1 MSFHFDDIILIIKSS
16 FRTCQLSSRLIRAL
30 FFRIHFIQFC
40 QMFTEIDIKRPSLP
54 IAACSMIPP
63 VKVNAP
69 FPPVNSY
76 SFLPTVSQ
84 SDSNVKKETV
94 NIKTVSFFK
103 MIIPAPP
110 SPDIDRKFP

>member
-40 QMFTEIDIKRPSLP
+40 QMFTEIDSLP